1 MKNKIKIG
9 QKHGDWTIQ
18 SNPLILPNKT
28 YRSILVK
35 CKCNNEQYISVSSI
49 IQNSSTKCLSCSKKE
64 KNQKR
69 DLPIETKYGEWKVT
83 GQSFTDKRNNT
94 LIPVI
99 CSCGYKTDINKH
111 DLLKKD
117 SHMSCKSCSL
127 FKGVGDLT
135 GAYITEIKNRAKKR
149 GFDFSITTEYL
160 WNLLI
165 QQKFK
170 CALTGLDITVNKN
183 WRKQYFT
190 ASLDRIDSTKGYIIG
205 NVQWVHK
212 TINRL
217 KSNFPEHELIYW
229 AKLLIKQN
237 KLGNTNKTN

>member
-9 QKHGDWTIQ
+9 QKYGDWTIQ
-18 SNPLILPNKT
+18 SIPLILPNKT
-28 YRSILVK
+28 YRSVLVK
-35 CKCNNEQYISVSSI
+35 CKCSNEQYISVSSI
-49 IQNSSTKCLSCSKKE
+49 LQSSSTKCLSCSKKE
-64 KNQKR
+64 KKQKR
-69 DLPIETKYGEWKVT
+69 DLPIGTKYGEWKVT
-83 GQSFTDKRNNT
+83 GLSFNDNRNNT

-99 CSCGYKTDINKH
+99 CSCGYKTNINKH

-135 GAYITEIKNRAKKR
+135 GAYITEIKNRANKR
-149 GFDFSITTEYL
+149 GFDYSITTKYI
-160 WNLLI
+160 WDLLN
-165 QQKFK
+165 QQSFK
-170 CALTGLDITVNKN
+170 CALTGLDINVNKN
-183 WRKQYFT
+183 WRKQSFT

-217 KSNFPEHELIYW
+217 KSNFPEQELMYW
-229 AKLLIKQN
+229 AELLTKHN
-237 KLGNTNKTN
+237 KETNK